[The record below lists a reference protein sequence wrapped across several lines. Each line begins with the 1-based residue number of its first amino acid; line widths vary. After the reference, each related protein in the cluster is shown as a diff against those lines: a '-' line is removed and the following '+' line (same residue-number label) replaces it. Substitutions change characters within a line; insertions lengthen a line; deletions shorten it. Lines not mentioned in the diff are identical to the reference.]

1 MPRAWVS
8 LWNWESSTD
17 LKVWQSFPEIHKRL
31 STRCTDELS
40 GCFPGISYDSGL
52 EPRDVDEAGRTGR
65 WVLPQLLS
73 LLVTVFQ
80 PAISRFLVGRA
91 HCSLENVT
99 CPTVCHF
106 RREVRCCRMNPAR
119 FSEKAAD
126 RPNAVRS
133 EAIEFA
139 RLGCVDNPVT
149 SFEQCR
155 QMLWKGVPLLMMLS
169 VAIEAA
175 MGFKSA

>member
-1 MPRAWVS
+1 
-8 LWNWESSTD
+8 
-17 LKVWQSFPEIHKRL
+17 
-31 STRCTDELS
+31 
-40 GCFPGISYDSGL
+40 
-52 EPRDVDEAGRTGR
+52 
-65 WVLPQLLS
+65 
-73 LLVTVFQ
+73 
-80 PAISRFLVGRA
+80 
-91 HCSLENVT
+91 
-99 CPTVCHF
+99 
-106 RREVRCCRMNPAR
+106 MNSAR

-155 QMLWKGVPLLMMLS
+155 QMLWKGVLLLMS